1 MQKRRNP
8 SQQRSQE
15 RVSLILKSTR
25 EILRTAG
32 IGAVTTNAIAARAG
46 IPVSSIYQYFP
57 NKEEILCALYEDY
70 LADITRVL
78 DEFVAAERLDQPWED
93 FFTSFIRAIYR
104 QETRD
109 HIESELENALVLFP
123 ELMALELA
131 HRETMANSLADIL
144 HQLGSSLPR
153 KRLRRIGMFI
163 YEINN
168 AVWRYRSSYPTPAR
182 DHLDWGTAAVLGVVR
197 QCMPD

>member
-1 MQKRRNP
+1 M
-8 SQQRSQE
+8 
-15 RVSLILKSTR
+15 SLILKSLG
-25 EILRTAG
+25 EILHTAG

-78 DEFVAAERLDQPWED
+78 DEFVAQSGWTSLED
-93 FFTSFIRAIYR
+93 FFTSFIKAIYR

-109 HIESELENALVLFP
+109 HIESELENAARAFP
-123 ELMALELA
+123 EVDGTGAGPPGNNGQQPGRRTAPNWA
-131 HRETMANSLADIL
+131 HPCPASGCG
-144 HQLGSSLPR
+144 GSECSSTKSITLCGDTGRATPR
-153 KRLRRIGMFI
+153 RPG
-163 YEINN
+163 
-168 AVWRYRSSYPTPAR
+168 
-182 DHLDWGTAAVLGVVR
+182 DHLDRRGTAAVLGVVR